1 LEKYQQFE
9 QRVQKAEKQA
19 VSFATLYTAI
29 PEPEGLKAIKSSQ
42 RPKPRLP
49 DPPYF
54 EKNKA
59 EWRGWKLEME
69 NKFSKDSQV
78 LGNELS

>member
-1 LEKYQQFE
+1 LEKYQQLE
-9 QRVQKAEKQA
+9 QRVQEAEKQA

-29 PEPEGLKAIKSSQ
+29 PEPKGLKAIKNPQ

-54 EKNKA
+54 EENKA
-59 EWRGWKLEME
+59 EWRSWKLKME
-69 NKFSKDSQV
+69 NKLSEDSQV
-78 LGNELS
+78 LGDELS